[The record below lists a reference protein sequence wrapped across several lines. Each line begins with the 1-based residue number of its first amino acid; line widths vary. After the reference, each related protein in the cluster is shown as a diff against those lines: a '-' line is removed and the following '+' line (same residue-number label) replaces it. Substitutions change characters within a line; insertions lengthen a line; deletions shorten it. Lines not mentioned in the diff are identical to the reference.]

1 MKLSNLLIQTFP
13 PRSSRSYFR
22 LLISKNKKNNKKI
35 KSYIFFICLP
45 GRILQ
50 VVKQSELKFS
60 KS

>member
-13 PRSSRSYFR
+13 PRSSR
-22 LLISKNKKNNKKI
+22 LLISKNKENNKKI